1 MAGPPYLSAQEDKQ
15 MDIQN
20 ASVLITG
27 GSRGLGREL
36 AIGLAAEGASVVLVA
51 RGLEELNQA
60 VEEIRSNGGNAH
72 AIIADVGD
80 KNAIHS
86 IAAQAAALAGP
97 IDLLIQNASA
107 LGPVPLRLL
116 LDTDCEDL
124 DRALEVNLVGPF
136 RLAKVLVGPMVLR
149 GAGLVLSIT
158 SDASVQAY
166 PEWGVYSVTKAA
178 LDHMNRLFA
187 SELLD
192 TGVQFLCV
200 DPGDMDTAMHAAALP
215 DADRSKL
222 QKPEDAARRLLEI
235 IRHAG
240 AFPNGSRLVASELEV
255 PQ

>member
-1 MAGPPYLSAQEDKQ
+1 
-15 MDIQN
+15 MDIRN

-36 AIGLAAEGASVVLVA
+36 ARGLAAEGASVVLVA
-51 RGLEELNQA
+51 RGQEELNQT
-60 VEEIRSNGGNAH
+60 VEEIRSNGGRAH
-72 AIIADVGD
+72 GILADVGA

-86 IAAQAAALAGP
+86 IAAQSAALAGP
-97 IDLLIQNASA
+97 IDILIQNAST
-107 LGPVPLRLL
+107 LGPAPLRLL

-124 DRALEVNLVGPF
+124 ERALQVNLIGPF
-136 RLAKVLVGPMVLR
+136 RLAKVLAGPMVLR

-166 PEWGVYSVTKAA
+166 PEWGAYSVSKAA

-187 SELLD
+187 AELQD

-222 QKPEDAARRLLEI
+222 QKPEDAARRILEI
-235 IRHAG
+235 VRHAEG
-240 AFPNGSRLVASELEV
+240 FPNGSRLVASELEV
-255 PQ
+255 LQ

>member
-1 MAGPPYLSAQEDKQ
+1 
-15 MDIQN
+15 MDIRN

-36 AIGLAAEGASVVLVA
+36 ARSLAAEGASVVLVA
-51 RGLEELNQA
+51 RGQEELDQT
-60 VEEIRSNGGNAH
+60 VEEIRSNGGRAH
-72 AIIADVGD
+72 AILADVGD

-97 IDLLIQNASA
+97 IDLLIQNAST

-124 DRALEVNLVGPF
+124 ERALQVNLIGPF
-136 RLAKVLVGPMVLR
+136 RLAKVLAGPMVLR

-166 PEWGVYSVTKAA
+166 PEWGAYSVSKAA

-187 SELLD
+187 AELQD

-222 QKPEDAARRLLEI
+222 QKPEDAARRILEI
-235 IRHAG
+235 VRHAEG
-240 AFPNGSRLVASELEV
+240 FSNGSRLVASELEV
-255 PQ
+255 LQ

>member
-1 MAGPPYLSAQEDKQ
+1 
-15 MDIQN
+15 MDIRN

-36 AIGLAAEGASVVLVA
+36 ARSLAAEGASVVLVA
-51 RGLEELNQA
+51 RGQEELNQT
-60 VEEIRSNGGNAH
+60 VEEIRSNGGRAH
-72 AIIADVGD
+72 AILADVGD

-97 IDLLIQNASA
+97 IDLLIQNAST

-124 DRALEVNLVGPF
+124 ERALQVNLIGPF
-136 RLAKVLVGPMVLR
+136 RLAKVLAGPMVLR

-166 PEWGVYSVTKAA
+166 PEWGAYSVSKAA

-187 SELLD
+187 AELQD

-222 QKPEDAARRLLEI
+222 QKPEDAARRILEI
-235 IRHAG
+235 VRYAEG
-240 AFPNGSRLVASELEV
+240 FPNGSRLVASELEV
-255 PQ
+255 LQ

>member
-1 MAGPPYLSAQEDKQ
+1 

-36 AIGLAAEGASVVLVA
+36 ARGLAARGASVVLVA
-51 RGLEELNQA
+51 RGQEELNQA

-72 AIIADVGD
+72 AIVADVGD

-97 IDLLIQNASA
+97 IDVLIQNAST
-107 LGPVPLRLL
+107 LGPVSLRLL

-124 DRALEVNLVGPF
+124 ERALDVNLVGPF
-136 RLAKVLVGPMVLR
+136 RLAKALAGPMVLR
-149 GAGLVLSIT
+149 GSGLVLSIT
-158 SDASVQAY
+158 SDASIQAY
-166 PEWGVYSVTKAA
+166 PEWGVYSVSKAA

-187 SELLD
+187 SELHD

-200 DPGDMDTAMHAAALP
+200 DPGDMDTAMHAAAVP

-222 QKPEDAARRLLEI
+222 QKPDDAARRILEI
-235 IRHAG
+235 IRHAE
-240 AFPNGSRLVASELEV
+240 AFPNGARLVASELEV
-255 PQ
+255 LQ